1 MIPHFKGMLDPLR
14 PLMTWWWSN
23 KRSYGGPAMAAI
35 SKGVE
40 DAGKAM
46 PDDLT
51 GANLR

>member
-1 MIPHFKGMLDPLR
+1 MVVA
-14 PLMTWWWSN
+14 N

-35 SKGVE
+35 AKAFG

>member
-1 MIPHFKGMLDPLR
+1 MLDPLQASYD
-14 PLMTWWWSN
+14 MVVGN

-35 SKGVE
+35 TKAFE
-40 DAGKAM
+40 DAGQAM